1 MRVLVIIVTY
11 NGMQWIDKCMTSVFN
26 SDLSLEVVVI
36 DNNSTDGTAHFIMEK
51 YPCVY
56 VIDQGEN
63 LGFGRAN
70 NIGIK
75 YALDQ
80 KADFVYLLNQDAYL
94 QKDTLSR
101 LIKVSKANQMYGIL
115 SPMQYNGDGSK
126 LDTHFKN
133 NLPKAYNASE
143 DVVQT
148 DFVMAAH
155 WLITQKCIKKVG
167 LFDPIFEHYG
177 EDNDYIN
184 RTVFHDFKVGICPKV
199 IAYHDRVDR
208 KLSRLRALDIFYRSK
223 LALLTNINLSFFK
236 AILVFLRKIIPALC
250 AGLIHLR
257 PGEIKLH
264 GSMLYSMLQKST
276 EIKRSR
282 AINREPFDF

>member
-1 MRVLVIIVTY
+1 
-11 NGMQWIDKCMTSVFN
+11 MQWIDKCLSSVFN
-26 SDLSLEVVVI
+26 SDLSLEVVVV
-36 DNNSTDGTAHFIMEK
+36 DNNSTDGTAHFIMK
-51 YPCVY
+51 NYPRVY

-236 AILVFLRKIIPALC
+236 ATTIFIQNIIPVICSTIINGRL
-250 AGLIHLR
+250 GEIEVHVGHLQNIIKLKR
-257 PGEIKLH
+257 EIKL
-264 GSMLYSMLQKST
+264 
-276 EIKRSR
+276 SR
-282 AINREPFDF
+282 AKNRGLTKSD